1 MNGKVARKLKK
12 ASIELVDTQLDKD
25 DKTYPFIQKTIYNK
39 LKRAYTN
46 GQLKF
51 K

>member
-1 MNGKVARKLKK
+1 MNGKVARKLRK
-12 ASIELVDTQLDKD
+12 ASEELVGTQLDKD
-25 DKTYPFIQKTIYNK
+25 DKTYPFIQKTMYNR
-39 LKRAYTN
+39 LKKAYTS